1 MNLFKSKYRKPLAAA
16 VLTIAGIMSAVTA
29 TAAARMTGSGDVDT
43 GSYTGSGGIKR
54 DYLVYVPQ
62 SYDGS
67 TPVPMIMALHG
78 CVMNNQ
84 DALNAW
90 NLDVLADQNNV
101 ILVLPYVGRFQ
112 EMRSDDCWGYWFPK
126 HVEEGKGG
134 EVDDIY
140 QIARKIEGQ
149 YNIDVDRR
157 FLTGISSG
165 GAMVVAE
172 AVAHNEYWAA
182 AAPVAGLPYGD
193 GSSSVTADQFSTLS
207 HHVTKL
213 NAELDYDR
221 AVPMLVVQ
229 SSNDTT
235 VLPRAM
241 ELIRDSQLTVW
252 ANDLGVDDTTSC
264 TKGGVSCSLKTYN
277 GADGTPVVRTMLYSG
292 GPGRTAT
299 YGKGHYW
306 TGGDDDMTVW
316 SNDSDGPNAV
326 EHMWEFFEEIT
337 GTVAGPECGSDTTA
351 PAAPTGLAASDV
363 HDNYAQL
370 NVNANGEA
378 DLQGYKIFRT
388 SGAELTPSVAR
399 STTITVSGLN
409 TSTAYSVYAK
419 AVDNCGNESAA
430 SASIDFTTTA
440 PEYVAPSVSGTA
452 TDHYNS
458 GRLDVNEYIAM
469 GGEHG
474 YVNAFTLWQ
483 LESGGWTDTDL
494 NAGNGNNG
502 GNNNDDDGGTTN
514 PTPTPGPV
522 TPGAWTKTAN
532 QDGME
537 LHLYT
542 PTSTTLNGKRALMIS
557 LHGCAQANEVVRDNW
572 GWTNEADQ
580 YGMVVAAPMAPNGG
594 VIASCWDYYGTSHS
608 GSNPSKHDDNLID
621 LANSLMANASLN
633 IDPDQVYISGLSSG
647 GGEAF
652 VMGCVA
658 PDIFAGIGINAGPA
672 LGTSS
677 GQIGSVP
684 SGTTKS
690 SVATRCTGFSKSD
703 SSFETQL
710 TSVVHGKSDYTVGQ
724 AYAEVDAGAM
734 AIVYGVNKDSGTNSI
749 SGGGTETTWSDSQGK
764 RVSML
769 MVNGLGH
776 AWPAGSGSGGGYT
789 DHNTVDYPAFVSK
802 FFFENN
808 RRVVIA
814 TPTPTPTATPV
825 PTATPAPTATPVPT
839 TTPEPTATPV
849 PTPTATP
856 VPTPTATPV
865 PTPTPV
871 PDNCTDVTA
880 YNYYHKTG
888 GRAKST
894 GSYWSPAYKA
904 NGSGDSMAGSTWGKT
919 TLSSSNGSHWSVGS
933 CP

>member
-1 MNLFKSKYRKPLAAA
+1 MNLLKSKYRKPLAAA
-16 VLTIAGIMSAVTA
+16 VLTLAGVMSAVTA
-29 TAAARMTGSGDVDT
+29 SAAAIMTGSGDVVN
-43 GSYTGSGGIKR
+43 GSYTGSANIKR

-62 SYDGS
+62 SYDGT

-101 ILVLPYVGRFQ
+101 ILVLPYVGRFT

-126 HVEEGKGG
+126 HVQEGKGG

-140 QIARKIEGQ
+140 QIAKKIEGQ

-182 AAPVAGLPYGD
+182 AAPAAGLPYGD
-193 GSSSVTADQFSTLS
+193 GSSSVTADQFSSLS
-207 HHVTKL
+207 FHVGKL
-213 NAELDYDR
+213 NDELDYNR

-235 VLPRAM
+235 VMPRAM

-252 ANDLGVDDTTSC
+252 ANGDLSADDSTSC
-264 TKGGVSCSLKTYN
+264 TKGGVSCTLKTYN
-277 GADGTPVVRTMLYSG
+277 GPDGTPVVRTMLYAG
-292 GPGRTAT
+292 GAGRSAT
-299 YGKGHYW
+299 YGQGHYW
-306 TGGDDDMTVW
+306 TGGDDDLSVW

-326 EHMWEFFEEIT
+326 EHMWDFFEEIT
-337 GTVAGPECGSDTTA
+337 GTVAGPECASDTTA

-370 NVNANGEA
+370 SVNANGEA

-399 STTITVSGLN
+399 TTTITVSGLS
-409 TSTAYSVYAK
+409 TSTTYSVYAK
-419 AVDNCGNESAA
+419 AVDNCGNESAS

-440 PEYVAPSVSGTA
+440 PEYVAPSISATA
-452 TDHYNS
+452 TEHYNS

-474 YVNAFTLWQ
+474 YTTPFTLWE

-494 NAGNGNNG
+494 NAGNGG
-502 GNNNDDDGGTTN
+502 GSGGGGGGGTN

-522 TPGAWTKTAN
+522 TPGAWTTTAN

-594 VIASCWDYYGTSHS
+594 VIASCWDYYDNNHS
-608 GSNPSKHDDNLID
+608 ASNPGRHDDNLID
-621 LANSLMANASLN
+621 LANSLMANSSLN
-633 IDPDQVYISGLSSG
+633 IDPAQVYISGLSSG
-647 GGEAF
+647 GGQTF
-652 VMGCVA
+652 VMGCLA

-677 GQIGSVP
+677 GQISSAP

-690 SVATRCTGFSKSD
+690 SVATRCTGFSNAD
-703 SSFETQL
+703 SEFETQL

-724 AYAEVDAGAM
+724 DYAEIDAGAM
-734 AIVYGVNKDSGTNSI
+734 AIVYDVSKDSGTNSV

-789 DHNTVDYPAFVSK
+789 DHASVDYPAFVSK

-808 RRVVIA
+808 RRVVISTPTPTPVVTA
-814 TPTPTPTATPV
+814 TPTPTPNPGTPTPTPVVTATP
-825 PTATPAPTATPVPT
+825 TPTPVIT
-839 TTPEPTATPV
+839 
-849 PTPTATP
+849 
-856 VPTPTATPV
+856 

-880 YNYYHKTG
+880 ANYYHKTG
-888 GRAKST
+888 GRATSS

-904 NGSGDSMAGSTWGKT
+904 NGSGDSMSGSTWGQT
-919 TLSSSNGSHWSVGS
+919 TLSTTNGSYWSVGA